1 MGHLLPGPRRL
12 TVGPIQLL
20 VPGNIR
26 HSSGGN
32 VYNAR
37 LVAGLQALGVQV
49 EVISV
54 EGSWP
59 EANLQ
64 ERRRLG
70 TFLSAGEPDSGAG
83 HAVVVVDGLV
93 AVGAPDELEL
103 AAGAGRQTW
112 VLVHMP
118 VPATS
123 GPAALEREAR
133 ALRAATGVICTSS
146 SAASVL
152 RKRGLPRAQV
162 VLPGVDSAP
171 QAIGS
176 TPPHLAVIAALLP
189 NKDQLLTVEA
199 LARVQDL
206 DWTASLVGSD
216 QTDPGYAQKVRAAI
230 TAHALQERVRLTG
243 ELAGA
248 ELETEWARTDL
259 TLLVSR
265 VEAFGMA
272 VTESLAHGIPALVR
286 EGTGAVEAL
295 GMAGLAAAD
304 GGPRLPGAALPLPV
318 GGRESP
324 GRLAGTLRRWLTDE
338 QTRGSWHAAALEART
353 RLPGWNHTARKML
366 AVLAAL
372 KERS

>member
-1 MGHLLPGPRRL
+1 MD
-12 TVGPIQLL
+12 PIQLL

-59 EANLQ
+59 DAGTH

-70 TFLSAGEPDSGAG
+70 TFMGAREPNAGSER
-83 HAVVVVDGLV
+83 AVVVVDGLV

-103 AAGAGRQTW
+103 AARAGRQIW

-118 VPATS
+118 VPESS
-123 GPAALEREAR
+123 GRAALDREAR

-152 RKRGLPRAQV
+152 TERGLPQAQV

-171 QAIGS
+171 QAVGS
-176 TPPHLAVIAALLP
+176 TPRHLAVIAALLP
-189 NKDQLLTVEA
+189 NKDQLLAVEA
-199 LARVQDL
+199 LARIQDL

-216 QTDPGYAQKVRAAI
+216 LADPDYAQKVRAAV
-230 TAHALQERVRLTG
+230 TAHGLQERVRLTG

-248 ELETEWARTDL
+248 ELDAEWARTDL

-272 VTESLAHGIPALVR
+272 VTESLAHGIPVLVR
-286 EGTGAVEAL
+286 EGTGAVDAL

-318 GGRESP
+318 GGQESP
-324 GRLAGTLRRWLTDE
+324 GRLADTLRRWLTDPQIRE
-338 QTRGSWHAAALEART
+338 RWQAAAREART
-353 RLPGWNHTARKML
+353 RLPGWNNTARKML
-366 AVLAAL
+366 AVLAAP
-372 KERS
+372 KERN